1 MAKRLVA
8 SSTDPSTLILK
19 LIGED
24 YVDSS
29 IIEDVKR
36 IEWGDSSQIHISPRL
51 LQCFSKTSYERRSGI
66 IPSNPLSILSNDSI
80 IDSSRVPSQIT
91 GTSRQL
97 IKILILSVPYD
108 IKRFDT
114 DSENHNR
121 DPMIIRWSDFKEQ
134 YSNQII
140 DNITQ
145 LHSESKGY
153 ILKESVI
160 LSNRL

>member
-1 MAKRLVA
+1 M
-8 SSTDPSTLILK
+8 
-19 LIGED
+19 
-24 YVDSS
+24 
-29 IIEDVKR
+29 
-36 IEWGDSSQIHISPRL
+36 
-51 LQCFSKTSYERRSGI
+51 
-66 IPSNPLSILSNDSI
+66 
-80 IDSSRVPSQIT
+80 PSQIT